1 MYLLTSAS
9 KSGGISSSHSPKM
22 RATRNMIADDLL
34 LTATGLSG
42 RTGFEEVI
50 DDYQAAHIEDPLQAQ
65 ILKVLDGADGKNN
78 AA

>member
-1 MYLLTSAS
+1 
-9 KSGGISSSHSPKM
+9 M
-22 RATRNMIADDLL
+22 RTVRPSDDLL

-50 DDYQAAHIEDPLQAQ
+50 DDYQAAHITDPLQAQ
-65 ILKVLDGADGKNN
+65 ILKVLHATAGKNN